1 MARHCILGTSMLR
14 FGITNRWN
22 RAALTLSYIK
32 PLTTDAVPTLYSVV
46 SRTPCYRY
54 YSPATSTP
62 LVIDTPF
69 QAGDFVVLRDCL
81 HGKVKIIGP
90 LTAGTKRDTRSGI
103 IQDDNII
110 GQLNR
115 SYIFNHRQRRF
126 IVSYPTL
133 EDYVELRKRHCSP
146 IYHKDAST
154 IVTLLDLAPGSRVL
168 EAGTG
173 AGALTMHLAR
183 AVGIQLPN
191 PTPTFLT
198 HNPSDHQTVNQDH
211 DIATLRWGQVDTVE
225 TRPDHFQK
233 AQRWVQQF
241 QRGHLLPW
249 IRWYQG
255 SLSEW
260 LNHLTKE
267 STATAT
273 TSSVKI
279 YDGVVLDL
287 PTPWYYLLEVA
298 PFLKP
303 GRFLVC
309 YLPNMSQVLD
319 LLKHIN
325 NNPALR
331 CQFATENVLEVAWK
345 RWQVKPTLVRNPVVA
360 PSPDGNQ
367 EPTTDVPLGPE
378 HSPVNSVV
386 EANPPEQAWVC
397 HPDRM
402 PLGHTAFLV
411 RLRNI
416 ISHDT
421 LSSSES
427 STVD

>member
-1 MARHCILGTSMLR
+1 MAS
-14 FGITNRWN
+14 
-22 RAALTLSYIK
+22 
-32 PLTTDAVPTLYSVV
+32 
-46 SRTPCYRY
+46 
-54 YSPATSTP
+54 
-62 LVIDTPF
+62 
-69 QAGDFVVLRDCL
+69 
-81 HGKVKIIGP
+81 
-90 LTAGTKRDTRSGI
+90 
-103 IQDDNII
+103 
-110 GQLNR
+110 
-115 SYIFNHRQRRF
+115 
-126 IVSYPTL
+126 
-133 EDYVELRKRHCSP
+133 YVELRKRHCSP

-183 AVGIQLPN
+183 TVGVQLP
-191 PTPTFLT
+191 PTTSNSTSPFLT
-198 HNPSDHQTVNQDH
+198 HNPVDHQTVKLER
-211 DIATLRWGQVDTVE
+211 DIAMFRWGGVDTVE

-249 IRWYQG
+249 IHWYQG

-260 LNHLTKE
+260 LNHATTTNISPPTSSSPHG
-267 STATAT
+267 STPTAT
-273 TSSVKI
+273 TPVRI

-287 PTPWYYLLEVA
+287 PTPWYYLLEIA
-298 PFLKP
+298 PLLKH

-331 CQFATENVLEVAWK
+331 CQLATENVLEVAWK
-345 RWQVKPTLVRNPVVA
+345 RWQVKPTVVRNPVVA
-360 PSPDGNQ
+360 PSSHCNQ
-367 EPTTDVPLGPE
+367 ETTTDISSGPE
-378 HSPVNSVV
+378 RSPTDLAV
-386 EANPPEQAWVC
+386 ESNTPEQAWVC

-416 ISHDT
+416 ASHDT
-421 LSSSES
+421 SSSIDL
-427 STVD
+427 STVN